1 MKTSSR
7 LAVLLATLSLICTYF
22 LPLWRIDLWAPQYPE
37 GLVMNIWL
45 NKLSGDIEIINGL
58 NHYIGMAHIKES
70 MFPEFTY
77 MPYMVGFFIAFG
89 LLTVALKS
97 RTLLFVNLGLFVL
110 AGIMALYD
118 FWKWGY
124 EYGHNL
130 DPKAPIRVPGMSY
143 QPPILGYK
151 ALLNFGAFSIPDWG
165 GWIFLVAGLLVAG
178 AVVYEWFFR
187 VKAPLMTKKSVSDS
201 IVSALLLTGIV
212 TQGCTVQPKPI
223 RYGKDAC
230 DHCKMTIVDP
240 KFAAEIVTQKGKSFK
255 FDDVACLVNYLKET
269 KVPEADLA
277 FVLVDQY
284 NKLGQ
289 LVDARQAVYVSGD
302 VIRSPMM
309 GNTAAFSDA
318 ESARAA
324 RTQLANTKLRTWHD
338 LLHELH

>member
-7 LAVLLATLSLICTYF
+7 IAVLLASLSLIGTYF

-45 NKLSGDIEIINGL
+45 NKLSGDVDIINGL

-77 MPYMVGFFIAFG
+77 MPYLVGFFIAFG
-89 LLTVALKS
+89 MLTFALKS
-97 RTLLFVNLGLFVL
+97 RTLLFINLSLFVL
-110 AGIMALYD
+110 AGLMALYD

-130 DPKAPIRVPGMSY
+130 DPTAPIRVPGMSY

-151 ALLNFGAFSIPDWG
+151 ALLNFGAFSMPDSG
-165 GWIFLVAGLLVAG
+165 GWIFLIAGLLVAG
-178 AVVYEWFFR
+178 AVISEWFFR
-187 VKAPLMTKKSVSDS
+187 NKSPLSVGKSQAGTLVVILF
-201 IVSALLLTGIV
+201 IVSSLT
-212 TQGCTVQPKPI
+212 QACSVQPEPI

-230 DHCKMTIVDP
+230 DHCKMTIVDQ

-255 FDDVACLVNYLKET
+255 FDDVACLVNYLT
-269 KVPEADLA
+269 DSKVSEANLA
-277 FVLVDQY
+277 FLLVSQY
-284 NKLGQ
+284 NKSGE
-289 LVDARQAVYVSGD
+289 LVDASKAVYLTGD
-302 VIRSPMM
+302 GIRSPMM

-318 ESARAA
+318 EAARAA
-324 RTQLANTKLRTWHD
+324 QTQYSGTKLRTWHD

>member
-1 MKTSSR
+1 MKAPSR
-7 LAVLLATLSLICTYF
+7 LVVLLATLSLIGTYF

-37 GLVMNIWL
+37 GLVMHIWL
-45 NKLSGDIEIINGL
+45 NKLSGDVDIINGL
-58 NHYIGMAHIKES
+58 NHYIGMAHIKEA

-77 MPYMVGFFIAFG
+77 MPYLVGFFIAFG
-89 LLTVALKS
+89 LLTVALKN
-97 RTLLFVNLGLFVL
+97 RTLLFMNLGLFVL
-110 AGIMALYD
+110 AGVMALYD

-130 DPKAPIRVPGMSY
+130 DPTAPIRVPGMSY

-187 VKAPLMTKKSVSDS
+187 DKAPFMVKKSVSGS
-201 IVSALLLTGIV
+201 ILSALLLVGVV
-212 TQGCTVQPKPI
+212 TQGCSVQPEPI

-230 DHCKMTIVDP
+230 THCKMTIVDQ

-255 FDDVACLVNYLKET
+255 FDDVACLVNYLNEA
-269 KVPEADLA
+269 KVPYVDLA

-284 NKLGQ
+284 SKPGQ
-289 LVDARQAVYVSGD
+289 LVDARQAVYVTGD
-302 VIRSPMM
+302 LIRSPMM

-318 ESARAA
+318 ESARTAQ
-324 RTQLANTKLRTWHD
+324 TQLVNSKLRTWHD
-338 LLHELH
+338 LLHESH